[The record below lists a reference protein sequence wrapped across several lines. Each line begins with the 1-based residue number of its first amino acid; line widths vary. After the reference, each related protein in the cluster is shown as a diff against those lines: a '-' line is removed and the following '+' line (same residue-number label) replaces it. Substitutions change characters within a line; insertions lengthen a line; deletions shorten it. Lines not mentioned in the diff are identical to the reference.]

1 MARHL
6 SIELLADHP
15 EHVETLARWHCEEDG
30 HADDGAWLAFWLRQ
44 LHAECGRDRIPIAF
58 VALDGEE
65 PVGHVSLVEH
75 NMTSH
80 PELSPWLA
88 GTLVHP
94 ARRGEGV
101 GTALVEHAVSRAAE
115 LGVATLYLYSERA
128 RGLYERLGWR
138 HLWDEVYEGEPVA
151 VLSIKASSASRR
163 RSPSSGA

>member
-1 MARHL
+1 MVRHL
-6 SIELLADHP
+6 RIEPLADHP
-15 EHVETLARWHCEEDG
+15 EHVETVARWHCEEDG
-30 HADDGAWLAFWLRQ
+30 RAGDDASLEFWLRQ
-44 LHAECGRDRIPIAF
+44 LRAECGRDRIPIAF

-94 ARRGEGV
+94 ARRGEGI
-101 GTALVEHAVSRAAE
+101 GTALVEHAVSRAAK
-115 LGVATLYLYSERA
+115 LGVSTLYLYSERA

-138 HLWDEVYEGEPVA
+138 HLWDEVYESEPVA
-151 VLSIKASSASRR
+151 VLSIM
-163 RSPSSGA
+163 PG